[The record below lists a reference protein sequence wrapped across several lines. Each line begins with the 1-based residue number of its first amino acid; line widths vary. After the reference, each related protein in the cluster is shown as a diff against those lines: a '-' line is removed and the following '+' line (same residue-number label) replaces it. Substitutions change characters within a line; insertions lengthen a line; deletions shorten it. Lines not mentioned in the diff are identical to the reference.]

1 VIASPRLDLL
11 PATVPLCEAQ
21 ARGPD
26 ALAAFLGV
34 DVPPSWPP
42 PVFEP
47 DDLERLRTALI
58 TDPTDTW
65 TLYYLVTRGAD
76 RRTLVGVA
84 GYAGPPSAD
93 GAVEIG
99 YAVAAE
105 HQRRGYASEAV
116 RALIERALADGR
128 VNVVVATTYPTL
140 EPSIGVLLKAG
151 FVFVGSHPET
161 GIVRYEIRRSGDTAA
176 R

>member
-1 VIASPRLDLL
+1 
-11 PATVPLCEAQ
+11 
-21 ARGPD
+21 
-26 ALAAFLGV
+26 
-34 DVPPSWPP
+34 
-42 PVFEP
+42 
-47 DDLERLRTALI
+47 
-58 TDPTDTW
+58 
-65 TLYYLVTRGAD
+65 
-76 RRTLVGVA
+76 
-84 GYAGPPSAD
+84 
-93 GAVEIG
+93 
-99 YAVAAE
+99 VAAE

-116 RALIERALADGR
+116 RALIERAFADGR